1 MKYLI
6 FILSALP
13 VFSYAGDFKVQCKS
27 NNRVFSLSGNTEV
40 KQMSTIDI
48 SNAIQKKMKGNLGKF
63 TVNYD
68 IQSYKIKNGGLKL
81 KGVLTHETGKS
92 YISIDY
98 YERGDLTIQTAAL
111 SNKLL
116 AHALMEFKSNCVSLG
131 IE

>member
-1 MKYLI
+1 LKYLI
-6 FILSALP
+6 FILIAIPL
-13 VFSYAGDFKVQCKS
+13 FSYAGDFKVQCKS
-27 NNRVFSLSGNTEV
+27 NDRVFSLSGNTET
-40 KQMSTIDI
+40 KQMSIIDI
-48 SNAIQKKMKGNLGKF
+48 SNGTKNRMEGDLSKF

-68 IQSYKIKNGGLKL
+68 IQSYKIKNSGLEL

-111 SNKLL
+111 SNALL

>member
-1 MKYLI
+1 LI
-6 FILSALP
+6 AIPL
-13 VFSYAGDFKVQCKS
+13 FSYAGDFKVQCKS
-27 NNRVFSLSGNTEV
+27 NDRVFSLSGNTET
-40 KQMSTIDI
+40 KQMSIIDI
-48 SNAIQKKMKGNLGKF
+48 SNGTKNRMEGDLSKF

-68 IQSYKIKNGGLKL
+68 IQSYKIKNSGLEL

-111 SNKLL
+111 SNALL